1 MIRYAVF
8 AFAVVVPDAVPE
20 PDPGVLSCPDATIKR
35 GVVPAS
41 DGT

>member
-1 MIRYAVF
+1 VL

-20 PDPGVLSCPDATIKR
+20 PDPGSLSCDDATIKS